1 MEKYAIID
9 PLFQYE
15 GKKNITIYS
24 GTKEQFLA
32 LYQKQLNES
41 NLIRLDGKFNNLQN
55 NAQIY
60 VYYNTENNNM
70 ETRIYYH
77 KHVYSVLQHN
87 SIPYYPIYAEL
98 N

>member
-1 MEKYAIID
+1 MQKYAIID
-9 PLFQYE
+9 PLFQYKD
-15 GKKNITIYS
+15 KKNITIYS

-32 LYQKQLNES
+32 LYQKQINES

-60 VYYNTENNNM
+60 VYYNKENNNM

-77 KHVYSVLQHN
+77 KHVYRVLQHN

>member
-1 MEKYAIID
+1 MEKYSIID

-32 LYQKQLNES
+32 AYQKQFNES
-41 NLIRLDGKFNNLQN
+41 NLIRLDGRFNNLQN

-60 VYYNTENNNM
+60 VYYNKENNNM

-77 KHVYSVLQHN
+77 KHVYRVLQHN
-87 SIPYYPIYAEL
+87 SIPYYPMYAEL